1 MANGV
6 GVPADIAEQMGNQGQ
21 QGIGGGAKENS
32 HTSGQRNAAMNVSAP
47 EEAVAEADEPDPEVE
62 TNPECTNSTC
72 KRSISKDWN
81 FCPFCKTDL
90 LTGDA
95 IKKLD
100 IEFTEEDVEE
110 YIFKGCIIKE
120 ISFLGKR
127 KATVKTSQSEDFDA
141 IDDYIM
147 NGDWAK
153 NSDGTDRNV
162 SDFYTRQMNAICMT
176 ASCLLRIGGESIGET
191 LPDRVAWLQQK
202 GATLVDILTSKTSL
216 FNQAFSEHLKKE
228 DTLLGP
234 NLSSRM
240 GQSKPPSGSRCRR

>member
-6 GVPADIAEQMGNQGQ
+6 GLPADIVEQAKKHGQ
-21 QGIGGGAKENS
+21 QGIGSGAKENL
-32 HTSGQRNAAMNVSAP
+32 HTAGQRNAAMNVSAP
-47 EEAVAEADEPDPEVE
+47 EEAVEKSEPEPEVE
-62 TNPECTNSTC
+62 TNPKCTNEIC
-72 KRSISKDWN
+72 KKPVKDDWN

-90 LTGDA
+90 LKGGA
-95 IKKLD
+95 IKRLG

-110 YIFKGCIIKE
+110 YIFKGCIFKE
-120 ISFLGKR
+120 INFLGKR

-147 NGDWAK
+147 NGSWAK
-153 NSDGTDRNV
+153 NEDGSDRTI

-176 ASCLLRIGGESIGET
+176 ASCLMKISGESIGDT

-202 GATLVDILTSKTSL
+202 GATLVDILTMKTNL

-228 DTLLGP
+228 DTILG
-234 NLSSRM
+234 S
-240 GQSKPPSGSRCRR
+240 